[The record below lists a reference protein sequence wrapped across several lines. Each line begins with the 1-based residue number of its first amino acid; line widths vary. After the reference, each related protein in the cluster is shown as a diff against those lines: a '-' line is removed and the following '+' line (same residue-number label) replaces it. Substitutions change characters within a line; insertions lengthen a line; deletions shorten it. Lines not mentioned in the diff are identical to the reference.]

1 MDDCCSKTYN
11 NGLVD
16 SSSYIICGSD
26 SLVKNNNGK
35 GKTELSSSHPLDGNI
50 KTNKIDETCVKVS
63 APKPMT
69 STLKKPVAILKNRAI
84 DAKIATPIKVSL
96 EPYCPIKLDSIKQ
109 LKDSTKKLLCLLEDI
124 QTKTNFKVFPI
135 ADTTEIRLAQIAAE
149 DIKEPVNTDAS
160 DEALK
165 KLEAKTKALNTIYLE
180 DEDDDCSIFK
190 RLTRKCNC
198 LNQLEYNDFIIHFNE
213 NTKYFTSTTGEIIK
227 NMRILKKFLYMG
239 SKYTKNAL
247 IFLNEGLADSGY
259 AEKVEITQGCSHS
272 DMCNVFEDNSIV
284 TTCISWPCKLEYY
297 GDTVTQNLA
306 ASFVYK
312 LAQLEEGRRYLKFTS
327 KVTIDIKKVL
337 RKRGSKLDIDT
348 VELLNAALKV
358 MHPPMTQ
365 HVNGIYH
372 FRHLD
377 EGYGSGNF
385 KALLQ
390 FRAYMSIDEVF
401 THLDLLNNLS
411 SDEKGKM
418 ELKRNL
424 PGLLQLFKDMLQQY
438 DNSEM
443 NIIITNILN
452 NIVSKNMFQE
462 NNRSDW
468 PKALIMAN
476 IATEPVKTRNET
488 IQQPEKKTHKK
499 PNKSRIFLNRGHKA
513 IGGPADHNK
522 SKKLIKDRRPIIVV
536 PVEKK

>member
-1 MDDCCSKTYN
+1 MFTKKNGTEFQKWRTITSYCFYIPNNREYLLILVLFIIEYQCSVCIYSYINFQLLPMDDCCSKTYN

-63 APKPMT
+63 ALKPMT
-69 STLKKPVAILKNRAI
+69 STLKKPVAILKSRAV

-96 EPYCPIKLDSIKQ
+96 EPYCPLKLDSIKQ

-124 QTKTNFKVFPI
+124 QTKTNFKGFPI

-149 DIKEPVNTDAS
+149 DTKEPVNTDES

-284 TTCISWPCKLEYY
+284 TTCISWPCRLAYY

-372 FRHLD
+372 YRHLD
-377 EGYGSGNF
+377 EGKIIKKF
-385 KALLQ
+385 
-390 FRAYMSIDEVF
+390 SIETQSNPSQRDVSSNIEVNIG
-401 THLDLLNNLS
+401 DLT
-411 SDEKGKM
+411 
-418 ELKRNL
+418 KR
-424 PGLLQLFKDMLQQY
+424 KK
-438 DNSEM
+438 
-443 NIIITNILN
+443 
-452 NIVSKNMFQE
+452 IVPMYT
-462 NNRSDW
+462 D
-468 PKALIMAN
+468 
-476 IATEPVKTRNET
+476 
-488 IQQPEKKTHKK
+488 
-499 PNKSRIFLNRGHKA
+499 
-513 IGGPADHNK
+513 
-522 SKKLIKDRRPIIVV
+522 
-536 PVEKK
+536 